1 MKKISDN
8 VFKWLSKFFITV
20 GVIYWVCLITAAL
33 TGCKT
38 YDTTL
43 EHKHNPFE
51 TTINLDSMD
60 REDWHEREEF
70 LRYFE

>member
-1 MKKISDN
+1 MKEISDN
-8 VFKWLSKFFITV
+8 VYKWLSKFFITL
-20 GVIYWVCLITAAL
+20 GVIYLVCLITAAL

-43 EHKHNPFE
+43 EQHNPFE

>member
-1 MKKISDN
+1 MKEISDN

-38 YDTTL
+38 YD
-43 EHKHNPFE
+43 
-51 TTINLDSMD
+51 INLDSMD
-60 REDWHEREEF
+60 RDNWHEREEF